1 MEIHRSKSAC
11 GLYYSSMKKRLIGA
25 SVVLVVG
32 LNGAVL
38 LASSATATTS
48 SKVVAS
54 QSTLSAIK
62 GALWNKTVKITYS
75 KTSATMEPNGI
86 PNHKRDAYYAVPNA
100 GVVVLTAKTASVE
113 KDPTTAQNYKFTI
126 PLDPKHSSTVT
137 STPMGSIG
145 VMISGAVL
153 FNPYEGD
160 GKTVAM
166 SSNFT
171 ITDSAGHT
179 ASFVDS
185 CSGHPTPN
193 QGAYHYHGLSSCITS
208 KVDKPNGP
216 SHIIGIA
223 LDGFPIYG
231 ARDINGKVI
240 SVKTLDKC
248 NGISSPTPE
257 FPKGI
262 YHYVLP
268 GTTDA
273 TSSIQCF
280 HGVVDSSQI
289 QQMPNMGNGP
299 KP

>member
-1 MEIHRSKSAC
+1 
-11 GLYYSSMKKRLIGA
+11 MKMRLIGA

-32 LNGAVL
+32 LNAAVL
-38 LASSATATTS
+38 FANSATANS
-48 SKVVAS
+48 LNNAVATEN
-54 QSTLSAIK
+54 TLSAIK
-62 GALWNKTVKITYS
+62 SALWNKTVKITYS
-75 KTSATMEPNGI
+75 KASATLEPNGI
-86 PNHKRDAYYAVPNA
+86 PNHKRDAYYAVPDA
-100 GVVVLTAKTASVE
+100 GVVVPTSKTASVE
-113 KDPTTAQNYKFTI
+113 KDPTTVQSYKFTI
-126 PLDPKHSSTVT
+126 PLNPKFSSTVT

-193 QGAYHYHGLSSCITS
+193 QGAYHYHGLSTCITS

-216 SHIIGIA
+216 SHIIGVA

-231 ARDINGKVI
+231 SRDIDGKVV

-268 GTTDA
+268 GTSDM

>member
-1 MEIHRSKSAC
+1 
-11 GLYYSSMKKRLIGA
+11 MKK
-25 SVVLVVG
+25 VLVAIAMTLTVG
-32 LNGAVL
+32 LNAAVFL
-38 LASSATATTS
+38 LSSAVATATGITS
-48 SKVVAS
+48 S
-54 QSTLSAIK
+54 QSTVTALKSAQWNPTIK
-62 GALWNKTVKITYS
+62 ISYS
-75 KTSATMEPNGI
+75 GTNVTLKPNGI
-86 PNHKRDAYYAVPNA
+86 PNHKRDTYYAVPDA
-100 GVVVLTAKTASVE
+100 GVVVPTAMTAKVE
-113 KDPTTAQNYKFTI
+113 KDPTKAQSYNFTI
-126 PLDPKHSSTVT
+126 PTTPVYSSKTTAT
-137 STPMGSIG
+137 SMGSIG

-153 FNPYEGD
+153 YNPYEGD

-193 QGAYHYHGLSSCITS
+193 QGAYHYHGLPSCITA
-208 KVDKPNGP
+208 KVDKTNGP
-216 SHIIGIA
+216 SHIIGVA

-231 ARDINGKVI
+231 SKDANGKTV
-240 SVKTLDKC
+240 SVKSLDKC
-248 NGISSPTPE
+248 DGIFSATPE

-280 HGVVDSSQI
+280 HGAVDSSQI
-289 QQMPNMGNGP
+289 QAMPNMGGP

>member
-1 MEIHRSKSAC
+1 MN
-11 GLYYSSMKKRLIGA
+11 KRLIGV
-25 SVVLVVG
+25 SVVIVVG
-32 LNGAVL
+32 LNVAVL
-38 LASSATATTS
+38 FANSATASTLNS
-48 SKVVAS
+48 VVVS
-54 QSTLSAIK
+54 ENTLSAIK
-62 GALWNKTVKITYS
+62 SALWNKTVKISYS
-75 KTSATMEPNGI
+75 KTGATLEPNGI

-100 GVVVLTAKTASVE
+100 GVVVPTSKTASVE
-113 KDPTTAQNYKFTI
+113 KDPTTVQSYKFSI
-126 PLDPKHSSTVT
+126 PLNPKYSSTVT

-171 ITDSAGHT
+171 ITDSAGHA

-216 SHIIGIA
+216 SHIIGVA

-231 ARDINGKVI
+231 ARDINGKAI
-240 SVKTLDKC
+240 LVKTLDKC

-268 GTTDA
+268 GTSDA

-280 HGVVDSSQI
+280 HGIVDSSQI
-289 QQMPNMGNGP
+289 QQVPNMGNGP

>member
-1 MEIHRSKSAC
+1 
-11 GLYYSSMKKRLIGA
+11 MKKTLISA
-25 SVVLVVG
+25 SIVLVVG
-32 LNGAVL
+32 LNAAVL
-38 LASSATATTS
+38 FASSATATTS
-48 SKVVAS
+48 KSTVAS
-54 QSTLSAIK
+54 QNTLSAIK
-62 GALWNKTVKITYS
+62 GALWNKTVKITYL

-86 PNHKRDAYYAVPNA
+86 PNHKRDDYYAVPNA
-100 GVVVLTAKTASVE
+100 GGVVPTAKTASVE
-113 KDPTTAQNYKFTI
+113 KDPTTVQSYKFTI
-126 PLDPKHSSTVT
+126 PLDPKYSSTVT

-171 ITDSAGHT
+171 ITDGAGHT

-193 QGAYHYHGLSSCITS
+193 QGAYHYHGLSTCITS
-208 KVDKPNGP
+208 KVDKPNGA
-216 SHIIGIA
+216 SHIIGVA

-231 ARDINGKVI
+231 ARDINGKLV

-248 NGISSPTPE
+248 NGINSPTPE